1 MMEEKE
7 LISEIRELRKIKP
20 EKKWVFLTKEKI
32 LGKEAVEIFP
42 FFKPVYAGLFLFFI
56 LIGLFGVSQRSL
68 PGEPLF
74 YIKKISEKI
83 QTRFFSEEEKSKVD
97 LELANKRLEELSKI
111 AEKNDAR
118 KLAPAISETKESVAE
133 VTKNLVK
140 SKKVDNEI
148 VQKTLELE
156 RKKQKVEEVL
166 GTKITEEES
175 ENPTM
180 LVAKYL
186 IEDLSKRTLTDEQK
200 QTLEEAKK
208 YFESGNYEKVLILLF
223 PIGQ

>member
-56 LIGLFGVSQRSL
+56 LIGLFGVSQKSL

-83 QTRFFSEEEKSKVD
+83 QTKFVSEEEKSKVD

>member
-1 MMEEKE
+1 
-7 LISEIRELRKIKP
+7 
-20 EKKWVFLTKEKI
+20 
-32 LGKEAVEIFP
+32 
-42 FFKPVYAGLFLFFI
+42 
-56 LIGLFGVSQRSL
+56 
-68 PGEPLF
+68 
-74 YIKKISEKI
+74 
-83 QTRFFSEEEKSKVD
+83 
-97 LELANKRLEELSKI
+97 
-111 AEKNDAR
+111 
-118 KLAPAISETKESVAE
+118 
-133 VTKNLVK
+133 
-140 SKKVDNEI
+140 
-148 VQKTLELE
+148 LE